1 MALYYD
7 ELKGKTEKHD
17 NKRYLILNVGI
28 ITEVI
33 DKIDKIGKTDNRY

>member
-17 NKRYLILNVGI
+17 DKRYLILNVGI
-28 ITEVI
+28 LTEVRDKI
-33 DKIDKIGKTDNRY
+33 DKIDKIDNRY